1 MKTFN
6 ASDMAHKRAE
16 IFEAASTVGAIIQ
29 RKNTNSEVLEEFVM
43 IRSNDWNEL
52 TGLVKSVAEHLKEAA
67 K

>member
-29 RKNTNSEVLEEFVM
+29 RKNTNSEVLDEFVM
-43 IRSNDWNEL
+43 IKSNDWNEL
-52 TGLVKSVAEHLKEAA
+52 TGFVKSVTNELKEMSE
-67 K
+67 